1 MSLFSQV
8 SRCRAWRVYTMQAT
22 QHLSYCHIWVLQAAR
37 RLVAC
42 CQVPSV
48 PNVRLVPRTAH
59 RCKVLGIVLGI
70 GKVLGIGTCSLAP

>member
-1 MSLFSQV
+1 
-8 SRCRAWRVYTMQAT
+8 MQAT
-22 QHLSYCHIWVLQAAR
+22 QHLSYCHNWVLQAAR

-48 PNVRLVPRTAH
+48 PNVRLVPRTAQ
-59 RCKVLGIVLGI
+59 RCKVLGIVLGIGKVLGIVLGI